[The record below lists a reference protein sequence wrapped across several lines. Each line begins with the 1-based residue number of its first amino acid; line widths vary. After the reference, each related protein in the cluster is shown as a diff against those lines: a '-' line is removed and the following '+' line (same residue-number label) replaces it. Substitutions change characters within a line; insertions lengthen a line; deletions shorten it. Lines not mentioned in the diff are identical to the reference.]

1 MKRKAIVVKGV
12 NLERLEINVNK
23 KLNGYLI
30 RLHDELKKLQPENKE
45 LNIKNVKIRNI
56 KFCGIGTW
64 LRSCDNFIYYIKFF
78 DIHKHRYQRIIFDE
92 LNLSDKFK
100 LVNELS
106 KKYESLF
113 I

>member
-1 MKRKAIVVKGV
+1 MKTKTIVVKGV

-30 RLHDELKKLQPENKE
+30 KLHDELKKLQPENRE
-45 LNIKNVKIRNI
+45 LTIKNIKIRNI
-56 KFCGIGTW
+56 KFCALGIW
-64 LRSCDNFIYYIKFF
+64 LRSGDDFIYYIKYF
-78 DIHKHRYQRIIFDE
+78 DIHKHKYQRIVFDE

-106 KKYESLF
+106 KKYEYLF
-113 I
+113 T